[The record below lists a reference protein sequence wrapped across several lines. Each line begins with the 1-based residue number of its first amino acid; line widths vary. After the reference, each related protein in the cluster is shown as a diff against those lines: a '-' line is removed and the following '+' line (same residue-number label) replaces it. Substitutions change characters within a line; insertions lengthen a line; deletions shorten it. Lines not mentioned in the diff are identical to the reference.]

1 MRTILVMSFTGTC
14 MTVLYGI
21 GKKIL
26 KRETTHAL
34 YYVWLKICVA
44 SYLIPLLDLKY
55 WYMYVLQKLF
65 QIHPVEMTHT
75 FDGRDES
82 YVFLNSN
89 SIVDMSGKYRRNIII
104 ISCWFGVMI
113 LLFLIQMINYYKG
126 LHEFTKALEREDGDD
141 LEHTVHLKKKMGILR
156 KVRLYTKEGYSSFC
170 GGLLRP
176 YIVASRDENGRIP
189 DGILMHELYHLKRL
203 DIFTEWLSFIMCC
216 VHWFNPCA
224 YYLRKEIGRE
234 MELSCDEYALKHIK
248 QGRADAYANLLVHQA
263 QLAPPSLFWTQHM
276 ADSKNDKLVEERIR
290 NAMKK
295 NTVGK
300 MMKLATGGLMALAV
314 MLSSLTAFAYE
325 SVAEVKV
332 NSTEDIADEIEVLE
346 ADVWECNVLDLTA
359 EYIDADGNVYS
370 VENNV
375 EPSNLCPHTYVAVT
389 YKTHSK
395 NSTGGCTEKYYDAQR
410 CTICG
415 SIIVGTLRST
425 INYPICTH

>member
-1 MRTILVMSFTGTC
+1 
-14 MTVLYGI
+14 
-21 GKKIL
+21 
-26 KRETTHAL
+26 
-34 YYVWLKICVA
+34 
-44 SYLIPLLDLKY
+44 
-55 WYMYVLQKLF
+55 
-65 QIHPVEMTHT
+65 
-75 FDGRDES
+75 
-82 YVFLNSN
+82 
-89 SIVDMSGKYRRNIII
+89 
-104 ISCWFGVMI
+104 
-113 LLFLIQMINYYKG
+113 MINYYKG
-126 LHEFTKALEREDGDD
+126 LHEFTKVLEREDGDD

-176 YIVASRDENGRIP
+176 YIVASRDKNGEIP

-325 SVAEVKV
+325 SVAEVQV
-332 NSTEDIADEIEVLE
+332 NSVEDASGDIAVIENDSLDSQFLE
-346 ADVWECNVLDLTA
+346 VAVECVGF
-359 EYIDADGNVYS
+359 DGTVYS
-370 VENNV
+370 LEEGT
-375 EPSNLCPHTYVAVT
+375 EPNNLCPHTYVDVYYT
-389 YKTHSK
+389 THVK
-395 NSTGGCTEKYYDAQR
+395 NSSGGCVYKVYYAKR
-410 CTICG
+410 CSICG
-415 SIIVGTLRST
+415 SIIVGDLYST
-425 INYPICTH
+425 TTYTKCPH

>member
-1 MRTILVMSFTGTC
+1 MWEVLV
-14 MTVLYGI
+14 
-21 GKKIL
+21 
-26 KRETTHAL
+26 
-34 YYVWLKICVA
+34 
-44 SYLIPLLDLKY
+44 
-55 WYMYVLQKLF
+55 
-65 QIHPVEMTHT
+65 
-75 FDGRDES
+75 
-82 YVFLNSN
+82 
-89 SIVDMSGKYRRNIII
+89 
-104 ISCWFGVMI
+104 
-113 LLFLIQMINYYKG
+113 NYYKG

-176 YIVASRDENGRIP
+176 YIVASRDKNGEIP

>member
-1 MRTILVMSFTGTC
+1 M
-14 MTVLYGI
+14 
-21 GKKIL
+21 
-26 KRETTHAL
+26 
-34 YYVWLKICVA
+34 
-44 SYLIPLLDLKY
+44 
-55 WYMYVLQKLF
+55 F

-89 SIVDMSGKYRRNIII
+89 SIVDMSGKYRRNIIVI
-104 ISCWFGVMI
+104 GCWFGVMM

-126 LHEFTKALEREDGDD
+126 LHEFTKVLEREDGDN
-141 LEHTVHLKKKMGILR
+141 LEHAVHLKKKMWILR

-203 DIFTEWLSFIMCC
+203 DIFAEWLSFIMCC

-325 SVAEVKV
+325 SVAEVQV
-332 NSTEDIADEIEVLE
+332 NSTEDIADEIEILD
-346 ADVWECNVLDLTA
+346 ADDWHIDVADITA
-359 EYIDADGNVYS
+359 VCTDADGNVYP
-370 VENNV
+370 VEENV
-375 EPSNLCPHTYVAVT
+375 NPANLCPHQYVDVI
-389 YKTHSK
+389 YQTHQK
-395 NSTGGCTEKYYDAQR
+395 NSSGGCTVKQYYAQR
-410 CTICG
+410 CSICG
-415 SIIVGTLRST
+415 SVVVGNLHNTQT
-425 INYPICTH
+425 FTKCPH